1 LKNFDG
7 PLKMRTIRRKEKER
21 KEDRAKIRA
30 EEKERDKLNTSWS
43 TTMGARTVGLD
54 PIFLSDLATDDLSV
68 LGDVPVGTQAP
79 QLHPPSSSVQVAPG
93 AGAWGARSFASA
105 LHSSSPA
112 GSVPASASRMQNAE
126 DEWDIDV
133 AWHELEQRNGGSGR
147 RKRANKLVVLGSGGG
162 ARRR

>member
-1 LKNFDG
+1 
-7 PLKMRTIRRKEKER
+7 MRTMKRKEKER

-30 EEKERDKLNTSWS
+30 EERERDNVNTPWS
-43 TTMGARTVGLD
+43 TTTGARTVGLD
-54 PIFLSDLATDDLSV
+54 PIFISDLATDDLSV
-68 LGDVPVGTQAP
+68 LGDISAGTQAP
-79 QLHPPSSSVQVAPG
+79 QPHPPSSSIQAAPV

-112 GSVPASASRMQNAE
+112 GSVPAAASRVQSAE

-133 AWHELEQRNGGSGR
+133 AWHELEQRNGGGGR

-162 ARRR
+162 GARRR